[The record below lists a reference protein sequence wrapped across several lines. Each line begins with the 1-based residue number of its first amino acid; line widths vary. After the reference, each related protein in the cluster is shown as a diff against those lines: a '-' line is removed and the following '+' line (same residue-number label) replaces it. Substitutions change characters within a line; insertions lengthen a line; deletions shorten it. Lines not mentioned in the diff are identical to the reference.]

1 MTNIARLGGAVLV
14 ILLLGVLTA
23 GGAAAKT
30 PTLELAYENSSHELV
45 GLSSGEEIEAFDP
58 SWTLE
63 TAAGNVNCTSEES
76 TTGFL
81 GSAETNNEKTDK
93 LSATHTF
100 HQFFAEAGCPSTL
113 ALVGSSVEGF
123 WFNANTF
130 GEEVKGLFTL
140 GTKGKGEYATTGSK
154 DTAIEIREAGATGP
168 RCYYEVTKLKGT
180 TPVFSTTF
188 ASAANITFSKQKV
201 KLLKLSDS
209 SALCPKKATV
219 STEVGLYAPLGG
231 SESIVFG
238 LLK

>member
-1 MTNIARLGGAVLV
+1 MTNIVRLGGTVLV
-14 ILLLGVLTA
+14 ILVLGVLTA

-30 PTLELAYENSSHELV
+30 PTLDLTYENASHELV
-45 GLSSGEEIEAFDP
+45 GLAAGQEIEAFDP

-63 TAAGNVNCTSEES
+63 TAAGNVSCSSEEA
-76 TTGFL
+76 TTGFR
-81 GSAETNNEKTDK
+81 GSEETNNEKTDK

-130 GEEVKGLFTL
+130 GEAVKGLFTL
-140 GTKGKGEYATTGSK
+140 GTKGKGEYATTGSQ
-154 DTAIEIREAGATGP
+154 DTVIEIREAGATGP

-180 TPVFSTTF
+180 TPAFSTTT
-188 ASAANITFSKQKV
+188 ALAAYITFSKQKV
-201 KLLKLSDS
+201 KLLKLSDG

-219 STEVGLYAPLGG
+219 STGVGFYAPLGG
-231 SESIVFG
+231 SESAVFG